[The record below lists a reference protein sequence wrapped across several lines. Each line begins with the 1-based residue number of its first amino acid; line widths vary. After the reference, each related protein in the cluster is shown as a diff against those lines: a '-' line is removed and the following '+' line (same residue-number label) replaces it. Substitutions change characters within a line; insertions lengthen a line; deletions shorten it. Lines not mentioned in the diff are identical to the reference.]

1 MYFEQKNPLC
11 KQVYH
16 RVTREK
22 YYGSRT
28 EMKRTLRPSK
38 CGGCYAIFGPEA
50 SHTHSVPSQVTPLF
64 PLPELQNGPKGRP
77 KPQNL
82 GALSDMAV
90 HMRCRKWRSQ
100 SPFTRKW
107 CAFT

>member
-1 MYFEQKNPLC
+1 
-11 KQVYH
+11 
-16 RVTREK
+16 
-22 YYGSRT
+22 
-28 EMKRTLRPSK
+28 MKRTLRPSK